1 MRVLLDEHLPL
12 AFAEELVGHEVS
24 TVRAEG
30 WTGMK
35 NGELLATAASAGFD
49 VLVTN
54 DRGIEHQQIIAGL
67 ALRVVVLDAPSNKLR
82 DLRARV
88 PATLETIAVA
98 VPGQVSHVAG

>member
-12 AFAEELVGHEVS
+12 DLAAELVGHEVS
-24 TVRAEG
+24 TVRDEG

-35 NGELLATAASAGFD
+35 NGELLATAAAAGFE

-67 ALRVVVLDAPSNKLR
+67 ALRAGS
-82 DLRARV
+82 
-88 PATLETIAVA
+88 LEMLA
-98 VPGQVSHVAG
+98 